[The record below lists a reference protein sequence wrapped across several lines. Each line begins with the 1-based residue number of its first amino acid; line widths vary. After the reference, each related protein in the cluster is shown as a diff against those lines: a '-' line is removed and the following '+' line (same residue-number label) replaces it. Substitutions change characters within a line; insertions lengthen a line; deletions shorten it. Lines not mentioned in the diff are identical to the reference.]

1 MPDQDIASAVMITGS
16 FVILIGGLCGKG
28 PAQLAGK

>member
-1 MPDQDIASAVMITGS
+1 MITGS
-16 FVILIGGLCGKG
+16 FVILIGGLCGEG